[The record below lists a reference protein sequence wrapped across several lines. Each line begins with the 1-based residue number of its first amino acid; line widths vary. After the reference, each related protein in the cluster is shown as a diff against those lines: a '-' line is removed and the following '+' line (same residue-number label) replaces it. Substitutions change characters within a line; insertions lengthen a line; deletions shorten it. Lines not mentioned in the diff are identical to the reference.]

1 MTEETKVEGEVQET
15 PSANPRNRVME
26 EIAKSTQARD
36 AEELQAFDEETG
48 QVEAKAQPEEVKTDP
63 EPVEAAPVVAAPP
76 APKMVSITVDGQQ
89 LEVEESRILEAG
101 KRTLQKESAAD
112 KRLQE
117 ATREK
122 QEAQALLASYRQL
135 TGQQPN
141 TAPSQDAPAQQATEG
156 VVIDPEA
163 LDQLFDRKLYHR
175 DAQKARATFDQEFPE
190 IANDPY
196 LMQVAAAREQERLN
210 TVAALGESVGD
221 PVVAYRKHGESI
233 REWLKSKATALAQ
246 PAVVSD
252 KLAQKRTITAV
263 SAANA
268 RAPVQQEKKPLTT
281 SEQIEQMRLQ
291 RKQGRLPQQT
301 QH

>member
-1 MTEETKVEGEVQET
+1 MTEETKVETEVQEDPKPT
-15 PSANPRNRVME
+15 INPRNRVMD
-26 EIAKSTQARD
+26 EIAKSAQERD
-36 AEELQAFDEETG
+36 SEDLQGIDMETG
-48 QVEAKAQPEEVKTDP
+48 QIEGKAPTEQVKTDP
-63 EPVEAAPVVAAPP
+63 EPVEEAPVVIAPP
-76 APKMVSITVDGQQ
+76 APKMVAIIVDGQQ

-117 ATREK
+117 ATRQH
-122 QEAQALLASYRQL
+122 QEAQALFARAQQL
-135 TGQQPN
+135 TGQQN
-141 TAPSQDAPAQQATEG
+141 TAPSQDAPAQQQATNG
-156 VVIDPEA
+156 VDPEM
-163 LDQLFDRKLYHR
+163 LDAFLEQKLYQR

-196 LMQVAAAREQERLN
+196 LMDVAAKREQDRLN
-210 TVAALGESVGD
+210 TVAALGEPVGD
-221 PVVAYRKHGESI
+221 PVAAYRKHGEAI
-233 REWLKSKATALAQ
+233 REWLKSKATSLTK
-246 PAVVSD
+246 PAVVTD
-252 KLAQKRTITAV
+252 KMAQKRTITAV
-263 SAANA
+263 SAVNA